1 MEAAMAIRVGV
12 GGWTFAPWRGAFYPA
27 KLPQAQEL
35 RYAAE
40 RLSSIEIN
48 GTFYR
53 TQTPASFKKWA
64 SETPEGFVFALKGS
78 RYATHRKPLAEAA
91 PSIERFLS
99 SGPLTLGKKLGPV
112 LWQFAPFL
120 KFDPDDFGAFLKLL
134 PHERDG
140 IRLRHVV
147 EARHASFS
155 DPRYLALLREH
166 GVAHAIIESA
176 KHPLVEDVTADFVY
190 LRLEAAQ
197 EDEATG
203 YPAKALD
210 RWAKRIKAWAAGQ
223 EPDDATRLLS
233 ERAPKAKAR
242 DCFVYFISGAKVR
255 NPAAAMALIERL
267 GK

>member
-1 MEAAMAIRVGV
+1 MAIRIGI
-12 GGWTFAPWRGAFYPA
+12 GGWTFAPWRGAFYP
-27 KLPQAQEL
+27 KGLPHAQEL

-40 RLSSIEIN
+40 HLSSIEIN

-53 TQTPASFKKWA
+53 TQTPTSFGKWA
-64 SETPEGFVFALKGS
+64 SETPDGFVFALKGP

-91 PSIERFLS
+91 PSIERFYA
-99 SGPLTLGKKLGPV
+99 SGPLALGDKLGPV

-120 KFDPDDFGAFLKLL
+120 KFDPADFGAFLKLL
-134 PHERDG
+134 PKARDG
-140 IRLRHVV
+140 RTLRHVV

-155 DPRYLALLREH
+155 DPRYLELLREH
-166 GVAHAIIESA
+166 GVAHAIIESD
-176 KHPLVEDVTADFVY
+176 KHPVVEDVTADFVY

-203 YPAKALD
+203 YPKRALD
-210 RWAKRIKAWAAGQ
+210 RWAKRIKAWEAGQ

-233 ERAPKAKAR
+233 ERAPRAKAR

-267 GK
+267 AK